1 MLRKTL
7 LNASFRNSILFLQ
20 NSVKRHHLI
29 VHPSYFLRSASFTE
43 IPCYASKSTSDY
55 DLSDDDLDSYEI
67 KYDLKKDQGVS
78 KSALITKLKY
88 YLDTDEKKI
97 REILKENKSLLK
109 MPITTLTSTVEQL
122 YQENISQKTLR
133 ENPWM
138 LAINFSEYFI
148 GNVSLQTISWKTSL
162 QTTSNQKLK
171 F

>member
-7 LNASFRNSILFLQ
+7 LSASFRNSILFLQ
-20 NSVKRHHLI
+20 NSVKREHLN
-29 VHPSYFLRSASFTE
+29 PSYFLRSASFTE
-43 IPCYASKSTSDY
+43 IPCYASKSTNDY

-97 REILKENKSLLK
+97 REILKEHKSLLK
-109 MPITTLTSTVEQL
+109 MPINTLTSTVEQL

-138 LAINFSEYFI
+138 LAINFSEYLFLAEI
-148 GNVSLQTISWKTSL
+148 LSLRNVS
-162 QTTSNQKLK
+162 
-171 F
+171 